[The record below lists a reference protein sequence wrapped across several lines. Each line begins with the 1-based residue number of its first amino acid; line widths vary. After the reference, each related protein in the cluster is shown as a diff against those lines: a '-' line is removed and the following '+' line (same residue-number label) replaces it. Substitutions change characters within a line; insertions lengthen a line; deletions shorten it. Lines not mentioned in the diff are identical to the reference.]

1 MNEAIR
7 HRDTGVII
15 VEAGKYADVR
25 EAAEKN
31 KADLGGA
38 NLRGAYLRGADLWGA
53 FLMDADLRG
62 AEGYVNSHAFFA
74 ETVRRN
80 HAIFSDA
87 EWSTIGQIV
96 VLTICWDVI
105 KNRHKETAI
114 SVFDKLKTAGF
125 GEWADYFSEYIKS

>member
-7 HRDTGVII
+7 HRATGVII

-38 NLRGAYLRGADLWGA
+38 NLRGAYLR
-53 FLMDADLRG
+53 DADLRG

-74 ETVRRN
+74 ETVLRN

-105 KNRHKETAI
+105 KNWHKETAI

>member
-1 MNEAIR
+1 MNEAIK
-7 HRDTGVII
+7 HRATGVII

-31 KADLGGA
+31 KADLRGA
-38 NLRGAYLRGADLWGA
+38 DLRGAYLGGADLGG
-53 FLMDADLRG
+53 ADLGG
-62 AEGYVNSHAFFA
+62 AEGYVNSHSFFA

-125 GEWADYFSEYIKS
+125 GEWADYFSEHIKS